1 VMQGSPVEAWVLRV
15 LDCYGPQDLRSL
27 LWLLESDPEFGHI
40 PMNDNA
46 FESKLRVWLKANS
59 ECHGDGLI
67 RREGYKWSSNIRNLD
82 PRIDLPRLTQYQPW
96 VSLGEGSEFVYG
108 LFHPASMHKSRL
120 DGLSKYPIKIGRT
133 RRDITS
139 RILELQTGSYQK
151 LQLGILI
158 RTSDSIAT
166 ERTIH
171 AAFKGCRL
179 KILELHSEWF
189 LTSLNEIRDYFLQEK
204 GSQSTGRAS

>member
-1 VMQGSPVEAWVLRV
+1 MQGSPVEAWVLRV

-59 ECHGDGLI
+59 ESHEDGLI
-67 RREGYKWSSNIRNLD
+67 RREGYKWSSNMRRVD
-82 PRIDLPRLTQYQPW
+82 SRIDLPRLTQYQPW
-96 VSLGEGSEFVYG
+96 VSLGQGSEYVYG
-108 LFHPASMHKSRL
+108 LFHPTTMHKSRL
-120 DGLSKYPIKIGRT
+120 EGLSKYPVKIGRT

-139 RILELQTGSYQK
+139 RILELQTGSYQM

-158 RTSDSIAT
+158 RTTDSIAT
-166 ERTIH
+166 ERAIH

-179 KILELHSEWF
+179 KILELNSEWF
-189 LTSLNEIRDYFLQEK
+189 LTSINEIRDYFLQELLV
-204 GSQSTGRAS
+204 QSNGRAS